1 MILQLLQTGGHDH
14 LVTVLAWSLQSDGN
28 HYLVERLHSHRYVGS
43 VGGCGRFGRWR
54 LLARGLGQ
62 NCPHLLTGRLGLL
75 QFLTLR
81 SFLSGSVVTP
91 AFLRSS
97 ANLPGVFSLY
107 VTRLPRD
114 EVLGLDLHHHLVH
127 RHVIVEQS
135 YFGNRRRLR
144 HVLGVISTVLRHRG
158 GVQPGSWQSLV
169 AVLRSPLVLVG
180 ITSVLVSQVL
190 RVRIWLVWLL
200 LMHLSWLLLSVL
212 RVMAG
217 RVNVLRSVLTGIT
230 VAAAASSEKVATL
243 RIVLWKLRLALAL
256 TPGVVGR
263 VWRGE
268 EVSVSEVCFVGHVV
282 HVNSSL

>member
-1 MILQLLQTGGHDH
+1 M
-14 LVTVLAWSLQSDGN
+14 
-28 HYLVERLHSHRYVGS
+28 
-43 VGGCGRFGRWR
+43 
-54 LLARGLGQ
+54 
-62 NCPHLLTGRLGLL
+62 
-75 QFLTLR
+75 
-81 SFLSGSVVTP
+81 
-91 AFLRSS
+91 
-97 ANLPGVFSLY
+97 
-107 VTRLPRD
+107 
-114 EVLGLDLHHHLVH
+114 
-127 RHVIVEQS
+127 
-135 YFGNRRRLR
+135 
-144 HVLGVISTVLRHRG
+144 
-158 GVQPGSWQSLV
+158 
-169 AVLRSPLVLVG
+169 
-180 ITSVLVSQVL
+180 SQVL